1 MDADPADAFLLRLEY
16 VAMRLQNHAAAP
28 PAPGLTDP
36 DPPTGEQWEWGQVWA
51 HLAEFVP
58 YWTSQMR
65 LILEARDRP
74 PIPYGRTKDDPGR
87 IAAIERDRHRAP
99 SELWSRL
106 QGQLGEFRN
115 FIEDFS
121 PEAWSKQGEHPTMG
135 TMDIRR
141 IADDFVVGHLEA
153 HADQLDGLAGR
164 GG

>member
-65 LILEARDRP
+65 LILEARDRQ

-87 IAAIERDRHRAP
+87 IAA
-99 SELWSRL
+99 
-106 QGQLGEFRN
+106 
-115 FIEDFS
+115 
-121 PEAWSKQGEHPTMG
+121 
-135 TMDIRR
+135 
-141 IADDFVVGHLEA
+141 
-153 HADQLDGLAGR
+153 DQLAGLAGR